1 MGKSTLFNALTASK
15 NAEAANF
22 PFCTIDPNIGIVDVV
37 DERLDKL
44 TELSKSKKK
53 IYTNITFVDIAG
65 LVKGASKGE
74 GLGNK
79 FLSHIR
85 EVDAIIHL
93 VRCFDSEKIT
103 HVNSKINP
111 VEDLETIKTEIILS
125 DIDIIQKKLE
135 KGKKKLLE
143 EKQIKILEEKLN
155 QLNEGKEI
163 FINGSDEKKFL
174 SSLGLLS
181 IKPKIIVCN
190 VDEESLANGNAFTK
204 EVQNKYSNEKVV
216 TICADIEDQIMG
228 LDNSERETFMKEIGL
243 NKTGLNQLIKE
254 GYELLNL
261 DTFFTSGPEESRAW
275 TVEKNT
281 PAPKAASVIHT
292 DFEKKFLTTLGLL
305 SIKPKIIVCNVDE
318 ESLATGNAFTEDV
331 KRKYTAE
338 KIVTICADIEDQIM
352 GLDNN
357 ERETFMKEIGLNKT
371 GLNQL
376 IKEGYDLLNLDTFFT
391 SGPEESRAWTIEKNT
406 LAPQAASVIHT
417 DFEKNFIRA
426 EAVTCED
433 FIKFGSAEKCK
444 ENGKLRIE
452 GKDYIVKDGDV
463 LYFRVNP

>member
-1 MGKSTLFNALTASK
+1 MGFKCGIVGLPNVGKSTLFNALTASK

-22 PFCTIDPNIGIVDVV
+22 PFCTIDPNIGIVDVI
-37 DERLDKL
+37 DKRLDQLTKL
-44 TELSKSKKK
+44 SNSKKK

-93 VRCFDSEKIT
+93 VRCFESDKIT
-103 HVNSKINP
+103 HVSSKIDP

-125 DIDIIQKKLE
+125 DIDVIQKKLD
-135 KGKKKLLE
+135 KGKKKLLDDKE
-143 EKQIKILEEKLN
+143 IEILEDKLEKLN
-155 QLNEGKEI
+155 QGLEIKNDNEED
-163 FINGSDEKKFL
+163 NKFL
-174 SSLGLLS
+174 SNLGLLS

-190 VDEESLANGNAFTK
+190 VDEESFAKGN
-204 EVQNKYSNEKVV
+204 
-216 TICADIEDQIMG
+216 I
-228 LDNSERETFMKEIGL
+228 
-243 NKTGLNQLIKE
+243 
-254 GYELLNL
+254 
-261 DTFFTSGPEESRAW
+261 
-275 TVEKNT
+275 
-281 PAPKAASVIHT
+281 
-292 DFEKKFLTTLGLL
+292 
-305 SIKPKIIVCNVDE
+305 
-318 ESLATGNAFTEDV
+318 FTENV
-331 KRKYTAE
+331 KDKHPNE

-352 GLDNN
+352 GLDSN
-357 ERETFMKEIGLNKT
+357 ERETFMQEIGLNKT

-391 SGPEESRAWTIEKNT
+391 SGPEESRAWTVRKNT
-406 LAPQAASVIHT
+406 PAPKAASVIHT

-426 EAVTCED
+426 ETVTCED
-433 FIKFGSAEKCK
+433 FIKYGSAEKCK
-444 ENGKLRIE
+444 ESGKLRIE

>member
-1 MGKSTLFNALTASK
+1 MSFKCGIVGLPNVGKSTLFNALTNSSK
-15 NAEAANF
+15 AQAANF
-22 PFCTIDPNIGIVDVV
+22 PFCTIDPNVGVV
-37 DERLDKL
+37 PVPDERLSK
-44 TELSKSKKK
+44 LSKVSNSKKV
-53 IYTNITFVDIAG
+53 INTTISFVDIAG

-85 EVDAIIHL
+85 EVDAIVHL
-93 VRCFDSEKIT
+93 VRCFESEKIT

-125 DIDIIQKKLE
+125 DLDIIQKKLE
-135 KGKKKLLE
+135 KGKKKLLQ
-143 EKQIKILEEKLN
+143 EKEVKILEEKLK
-155 QLNEGKEI
+155 QLNEGKEVI
-163 FINGSDEKKFL
+163 FNDEF
-174 SSLGLLS
+174 
-181 IKPKIIVCN
+181 
-190 VDEESLANGNAFTK
+190 
-204 EVQNKYSNEKVV
+204 
-216 TICADIEDQIMG
+216 
-228 LDNSERETFMKEIGL
+228 
-243 NKTGLNQLIKE
+243 
-254 GYELLNL
+254 
-261 DTFFTSGPEESRAW
+261 
-275 TVEKNT
+275 EKN
-281 PAPKAASVIHT
+281 
-292 DFEKKFLTTLGLL
+292 FLTTLGLL

-318 ESLATGNAFTEDV
+318 ESLATGNAFTKDV
-331 KRKYTAE
+331 KRKYSDE

-352 GLDNN
+352 GLDKN

-391 SGPEESRAWTIEKNT
+391 SGPEESRAWTVEKNT

-452 GKDYIVKDGDV
+452 GKDYVVKDGDV

>member
-1 MGKSTLFNALTASK
+1 MGFKCGIVGLPNVGKSTLFNALTASK

-22 PFCTIDPNIGIVDVV
+22 PFCTINPNIGIVDVI
-37 DERLDKL
+37 DERLEKL
-44 TELSKSKKK
+44 KTLSNSKKK

-93 VRCFDSEKIT
+93 VRCFESDKIT
-103 HVNSKINP
+103 HVNSNVNP

-125 DIDIIQKKLE
+125 DIDIVQKKLE
-135 KGKKKLLE
+135 KGKKKLLQ
-143 EKQIKILEEKLN
+143 EKEIKILEEKLKE
-155 QLNEGKEI
+155 LNDGKEI
-163 FINGSDEKKFL
+163 LLNNEFEKKFL

-190 VDEESLANGNAFTK
+190 VDEKSVAKGNNFTENVK
-204 EVQNKYSNEKVV
+204 NKYSK
-216 TICADIEDQIMG
+216 
-228 LDNSERETFMKEIGL
+228 
-243 NKTGLNQLIKE
+243 
-254 GYELLNL
+254 
-261 DTFFTSGPEESRAW
+261 
-275 TVEKNT
+275 
-281 PAPKAASVIHT
+281 
-292 DFEKKFLTTLGLL
+292 
-305 SIKPKIIVCNVDE
+305 
-318 ESLATGNAFTEDV
+318 
-331 KRKYTAE
+331 E
-338 KIVTICADIEDQIM
+338 KIVSICADIEDQIM

-391 SGPEESRAWTIEKNT
+391 SGPEESRAWTVEKNT
-406 LAPQAASVIHT
+406 LAPKAAGVIHT
-417 DFEKNFIRA
+417 DFEKKFIRA

-433 FIKFGSAEKCK
+433 FIKYGSAEKCK

-452 GKDYIVKDGDV
+452 GKDYVVKDGDV

>member
-1 MGKSTLFNALTASK
+1 MGFKCGIVGLPNVGKSTLFNALTASK

-22 PFCTIDPNIGIVDVV
+22 PFCTIVPNIGIVDVV
-37 DERLDKL
+37 DERLDQLTKL
-44 TELSKSKKK
+44 SNSKKK
-53 IYTNITFVDIAG
+53 IYTSITFVDIAG

-79 FLSHIR
+79 FLSHIK

-93 VRCFDSEKIT
+93 VRCFESDKIT

-111 VEDLETIKTEIILS
+111 VDDLETIKTEIILS
-125 DIDIIQKKLE
+125 DLDIIQKKLE
-135 KGKKKLLE
+135 KGKKKLLG
-143 EKQIKILEEKLN
+143 EKEIKILEDKLK
-155 QLNEGKEI
+155 QLNDGKEV
-163 FINGSDEKKFL
+163 FANDKNEEKFL
-174 SSLGLLS
+174 NTLGLLS

-190 VDEESLANGNAFTK
+190 VDEESVAKGNSFTK
-204 EVQNKYSNEKVV
+204 SVKKNYSEEKVV

-228 LDNSERETFMKEIGL
+228 LDKNERETFMKEIGL

-292 DFEKKFLTTLGLL
+292 DFEK
-305 SIKPKIIVCNVDE
+305 
-318 ESLATGNAFTEDV
+318 
-331 KRKYTAE
+331 
-338 KIVTICADIEDQIM
+338 
-352 GLDNN
+352 
-357 ERETFMKEIGLNKT
+357 
-371 GLNQL
+371 
-376 IKEGYDLLNLDTFFT
+376 
-391 SGPEESRAWTIEKNT
+391 
-406 LAPQAASVIHT
+406 
-417 DFEKNFIRA
+417 NFIRA
-426 EAVTCED
+426 ETVTCED
-433 FIKFGSAEKCK
+433 FIKYGSAEKCK

>member
-1 MGKSTLFNALTASK
+1 MGFKCGIVGLPNVGKSTLFNALTASK

-22 PFCTIDPNIGIVDVV
+22 PFFTIDPNIGVVDVV
-37 DERLDKL
+37 DKRLDLLSK
-44 TELSKSKKK
+44 LSKSKKK
-53 IYTNITFVDIAG
+53 IYTTITFVDIAG

-93 VRCFDSEKIT
+93 VRCFESDKIT
-103 HVNSKINP
+103 HVNSEINP
-111 VEDLETIKTEIILS
+111 LNDLETIKTEIILS

-135 KGKKKLLE
+135 KGKKKLLN
-143 EKQIKILEEKLN
+143 EKEIEILERKLEKLN
-155 QLNEGKEI
+155 QGKDETIENEDK
-163 FINGSDEKKFL
+163 SKFL
-174 SSLGLLS
+174 SSIGLLS

-190 VDEESLANGNAFTK
+190 VDEESLAKGNKFT
-204 EVQNKYSNEKVV
+204 QNVKSKY
-216 TICADIEDQIMG
+216 
-228 LDNSERETFMKEIGL
+228 L
-243 NKTGLNQLIKE
+243 N
-254 GYELLNL
+254 
-261 DTFFTSGPEESRAW
+261 
-275 TVEKNT
+275 
-281 PAPKAASVIHT
+281 
-292 DFEKKFLTTLGLL
+292 
-305 SIKPKIIVCNVDE
+305 
-318 ESLATGNAFTEDV
+318 
-331 KRKYTAE
+331 E

-352 GLDNN
+352 GLDKN

-376 IKEGYDLLNLDTFFT
+376 IRKGYDLLKLDTFFT
-391 SGPEESRAWTIEKNT
+391 SGPEESRAWTVKKNT
-406 LAPQAASVIHT
+406 LAPKAASVIHT

>member
-1 MGKSTLFNALTASK
+1 MGFKCGIVGLPNVGKSTLFNALTASK

-22 PFCTIDPNIGIVDVV
+22 PFCTIDPNIGIVDVI
-37 DERLDKL
+37 DDRLDQ
-44 TELSKSKKK
+44 LSKLSNSKKK

-93 VRCFDSEKIT
+93 VRCFESDQIT

-125 DIDIIQKKLE
+125 DIDVIQKKLD
-135 KGKKKLLE
+135 KGKKKLLD
-143 EKQIKILEEKLN
+143 EKEIKILEEKLS
-155 QLNEGKEI
+155 QLNEGNEVTSNDQTEI
-163 FINGSDEKKFL
+163 KFL
-174 SSLGLLS
+174 SNLGLLS

-190 VDEESLANGNAFTK
+190 VDEESLAEGNVFTK
-204 EVQNKYSNEKVV
+204 SIKEAHPNEKVV

-228 LDNSERETFMKEIGL
+228 LDNNERETFMKEIGL
-243 NKTGLNQLIKE
+243 SKTGLNQLIKE

-275 TVEKNT
+275 TVK
-281 PAPKAASVIHT
+281 
-292 DFEKKFLTTLGLL
+292 
-305 SIKPKIIVCNVDE
+305 
-318 ESLATGNAFTEDV
+318 
-331 KRKYTAE
+331 
-338 KIVTICADIEDQIM
+338 
-352 GLDNN
+352 
-357 ERETFMKEIGLNKT
+357 
-371 GLNQL
+371 
-376 IKEGYDLLNLDTFFT
+376 
-391 SGPEESRAWTIEKNT
+391 KNT
-406 LAPQAASVIHT
+406 LAPNAASVIHT

-426 EAVTCED
+426 ETVTCED
-433 FIKFGSAEKCK
+433 FIKYGSAEKCK

-463 LYFRVNP
+463 LYFRVNPWPYLFHA

>member
-1 MGKSTLFNALTASK
+1 MGFKCGIVGLPNVGKSTLFNALTASK

-22 PFCTIDPNIGIVDVV
+22 PFCTIDPNIGIVDVA
-37 DERLDKL
+37 DERLDQLTKL
-44 TELSKSKKK
+44 SNSKKK

-93 VRCFDSEKIT
+93 VRCFESDKIT

-111 VEDLETIKTEIILS
+111 AEDLETIKTEIILS
-125 DIDIIQKKLE
+125 DLDIIQKKLE

-143 EKQIKILEEKLN
+143 EKEIKILEDKLE
-155 QLNEGKEI
+155 QLNNGKEVVA
-163 FINGSDEKKFL
+163 NDEDEKKFL
-174 SSLGLLS
+174 ATLGLLS

-190 VDEESLANGNAFTK
+190 VDEESLAKGNSFTESVK
-204 EVQNKYSNEKVV
+204 KNYSGEKVV

-228 LDNSERETFMKEIGL
+228 LDKNERETFMKEIGL

-275 TVEKNT
+275 TVGKNT
-281 PAPKAASVIHT
+281 PAPK
-292 DFEKKFLTTLGLL
+292 
-305 SIKPKIIVCNVDE
+305 
-318 ESLATGNAFTEDV
+318 
-331 KRKYTAE
+331 
-338 KIVTICADIEDQIM
+338 
-352 GLDNN
+352 
-357 ERETFMKEIGLNKT
+357 
-371 GLNQL
+371 
-376 IKEGYDLLNLDTFFT
+376 
-391 SGPEESRAWTIEKNT
+391 
-406 LAPQAASVIHT
+406 AASVIHT

-426 EAVTCED
+426 EAVSCED
-433 FIKFGSAEKCK
+433 FIKYGSAEKCK

>member
-1 MGKSTLFNALTASK
+1 MGFKCGIVGLPNVGKSTLFNALTASK

-22 PFCTIDPNIGIVDVV
+22 PFCTIDPNIGVVDVI
-37 DERLDKL
+37 DERLDHLSK
-44 TELSKSKKK
+44 LSKSKKK

-93 VRCFDSEKIT
+93 VRCFESDKIT
-103 HVNSKINP
+103 HVNSEINP
-111 VEDLETIKTEIILS
+111 SNDLETIKTEIILS
-125 DIDIIQKKLE
+125 DIDLIQKKLE
-135 KGKKKLLE
+135 KGKKKLLN
-143 EKQIKILEEKLN
+143 EKEIEILEKKLKQLN
-155 QLNEGKEI
+155 QNKDTTIDNE
-163 FINGSDEKKFL
+163 DEKK
-174 SSLGLLS
+174 LLS
-181 IKPKIIVCN
+181 
-190 VDEESLANGNAFTK
+190 
-204 EVQNKYSNEKVV
+204 
-216 TICADIEDQIMG
+216 
-228 LDNSERETFMKEIGL
+228 
-243 NKTGLNQLIKE
+243 
-254 GYELLNL
+254 
-261 DTFFTSGPEESRAW
+261 
-275 TVEKNT
+275 
-281 PAPKAASVIHT
+281 
-292 DFEKKFLTTLGLL
+292 TLGLL

-318 ESLATGNAFTEDV
+318 GSLGTGNKFTQNI
-331 KRKYTAE
+331 KSKYPNE
-338 KIVTICADIEDQIM
+338 KIINICADIEDQIM
-352 GLDNN
+352 GLDKN
-357 ERETFMKEIGLNKT
+357 EKETFMKEIGLDKT

-376 IKEGYDLLNLDTFFT
+376 IREGYDLLKLDTFFT
-391 SGPEESRAWTIEKNT
+391 SGPEESRAWTVKKNT
-406 LAPQAASVIHT
+406 LAPKAAGVIHT

>member
-1 MGKSTLFNALTASK
+1 MGFKCGIVGLPNVGKSTLFNALTASK

-22 PFCTIDPNIGIVDVV
+22 PFCTIDPNIGIVDVI
-37 DERLDKL
+37 DERLDQLAKL
-44 TELSKSKKK
+44 SRSKKK

-93 VRCFDSEKIT
+93 VRCFESEKIT
-103 HVNSKINP
+103 HVNSKISPSN
-111 VEDLETIKTEIILS
+111 DLETIKTEIILS

-135 KGKKKLLE
+135 KNKKKFLNDKE
-143 EKQIKILEEKLN
+143 IKILKEKLN
-155 QLNEGKEI
+155 QLDKNEEVK
-163 FINGSDEKKFL
+163 INSDEENRLL
-174 SSLGLLS
+174 SSIGLLS

-190 VDEESLANGNAFTK
+190 VDEENLSKGNQYTE
-204 EVQNKYSNEKVV
+204 EVKSKYPNEKILN
-216 TICADIEDQIMG
+216 ICADIEDQLSG
-228 LDNSERETFMKEIGL
+228 LDKNEKETFMQDIGL
-243 NKTGLNQLIKE
+243 NKTGLKKLIKE
-254 GYELLNL
+254 GYDLLKL

-275 TVEKNT
+275 TVK
-281 PAPKAASVIHT
+281 
-292 DFEKKFLTTLGLL
+292 
-305 SIKPKIIVCNVDE
+305 
-318 ESLATGNAFTEDV
+318 
-331 KRKYTAE
+331 
-338 KIVTICADIEDQIM
+338 
-352 GLDNN
+352 
-357 ERETFMKEIGLNKT
+357 
-371 GLNQL
+371 
-376 IKEGYDLLNLDTFFT
+376 
-391 SGPEESRAWTIEKNT
+391 KNT
-406 LAPQAASVIHT
+406 LAPRAAGVIHT

-433 FIKFGSAEKCK
+433 FVKYGSAEKCK

>member
-1 MGKSTLFNALTASK
+1 MGFKCGIVGLPNVGKSTLFNALTASK

-22 PFCTIDPNIGIVDVV
+22 PFCTIDPNIGIVDVI
-37 DERLDKL
+37 DERLDQLAKL
-44 TELSKSKKK
+44 SSSKKK

-103 HVNSKINP
+103 HVNSKISP
-111 VEDLETIKTEIILS
+111 SSDLETIKTEIVLS
-125 DIDIIQKKLE
+125 DLDIVQKKLE
-135 KGKKKLLE
+135 KSKKKLLE
-143 EKQIKILEEKLN
+143 DKEIKILEEKLN
-155 QLNEGKEI
+155 QLDKNQEVKINNEEE
-163 FINGSDEKKFL
+163 NKFL
-174 SSLGLLS
+174 SSIGLLS

-190 VDEESLANGNAFTK
+190 VDEENLSKGNQYTE
-204 EVQNKYSNEKVV
+204 EVQNKYPNEKIIK
-216 TICADIEDQIMG
+216 ICADIEDQLSG
-228 LDNSERETFMKEIGL
+228 LDKNEKEDFMQDIGL

-254 GYELLNL
+254 GYELLKL

-275 TVEKNT
+275 TVRKNT
-281 PAPKAASVIHT
+281 IAPK
-292 DFEKKFLTTLGLL
+292 
-305 SIKPKIIVCNVDE
+305 
-318 ESLATGNAFTEDV
+318 
-331 KRKYTAE
+331 
-338 KIVTICADIEDQIM
+338 
-352 GLDNN
+352 
-357 ERETFMKEIGLNKT
+357 
-371 GLNQL
+371 
-376 IKEGYDLLNLDTFFT
+376 
-391 SGPEESRAWTIEKNT
+391 
-406 LAPQAASVIHT
+406 AASVIHT

-426 EAVTCED
+426 EAVSCED
-433 FIKFGSAEKCK
+433 FIKYGSAEKCK

>member
-1 MGKSTLFNALTASK
+1 MGFKCGIVGLPNVGKSTLFNALTASK

-22 PFCTIDPNIGIVDVV
+22 PFCTIDPNIGIVDVI
-37 DERLDKL
+37 DDRLDQ
-44 TELSKSKKK
+44 LSKLSNSKKR

-93 VRCFDSEKIT
+93 VRCFESDQIT

-125 DIDIIQKKLE
+125 DIDVIQKKLD
-135 KGKKKLLE
+135 KGKKKLLD
-143 EKQIKILEEKLN
+143 EKEIKILEEKLS
-155 QLNEGKEI
+155 QLNEGNEVTSNDQTEI
-163 FINGSDEKKFL
+163 KFL
-174 SSLGLLS
+174 SNLGLLS

-190 VDEESLANGNAFTK
+190 VDENSLVEGNIFTK
-204 EVQNKYSNEKVV
+204 NIREAYPNEKVV

-228 LDNSERETFMKEIGL
+228 LDNNERETFMKEIGL
-243 NKTGLNQLIKE
+243 SKTGLNQLIKE

-275 TVEKNT
+275 TVK
-281 PAPKAASVIHT
+281 
-292 DFEKKFLTTLGLL
+292 
-305 SIKPKIIVCNVDE
+305 
-318 ESLATGNAFTEDV
+318 
-331 KRKYTAE
+331 
-338 KIVTICADIEDQIM
+338 
-352 GLDNN
+352 
-357 ERETFMKEIGLNKT
+357 
-371 GLNQL
+371 
-376 IKEGYDLLNLDTFFT
+376 
-391 SGPEESRAWTIEKNT
+391 KNT
-406 LAPQAASVIHT
+406 LAPKAASVIHT

-426 EAVTCED
+426 ETVTCED
-433 FIKFGSAEKCK
+433 FIKYGSAEKCK

>member
-1 MGKSTLFNALTASK
+1 MGFKCGIVGLPNVGKSTLFNALTASK

-37 DERLDKL
+37 DERLDQ
-44 TELSKSKKK
+44 LSKLSSSKKK

-103 HVNSKINP
+103 HVNSKISP
-111 VEDLETIKTEIILS
+111 SSDLETIKTEIVLS
-125 DIDIIQKKLE
+125 DLDIVQKKLE

-143 EKQIKILEEKLN
+143 DKEIKILEEKLN
-155 QLNEGKEI
+155 QLDKNQEVKINNEEE
-163 FINGSDEKKFL
+163 NKFL
-174 SSLGLLS
+174 SSIGLLS

-190 VDEESLANGNAFTK
+190 VDEENLSKGNQYTE
-204 EVQNKYSNEKVV
+204 EVQNKYPNEKIIK
-216 TICADIEDQIMG
+216 ICADIEDQLSG
-228 LDNSERETFMKEIGL
+228 LDKNEKEAFM
-243 NKTGLNQLIKE
+243 Q
-254 GYELLNL
+254 
-261 DTFFTSGPEESRAW
+261 D
-275 TVEKNT
+275 
-281 PAPKAASVIHT
+281 
-292 DFEKKFLTTLGLL
+292 
-305 SIKPKIIVCNVDE
+305 
-318 ESLATGNAFTEDV
+318 
-331 KRKYTAE
+331 
-338 KIVTICADIEDQIM
+338 
-352 GLDNN
+352 
-357 ERETFMKEIGLNKT
+357 IGLNKT

-376 IKEGYDLLNLDTFFT
+376 IKEGYDLLKLDTFFT
-391 SGPEESRAWTIEKNT
+391 SGPEESRAWTVRKNT
-406 LAPQAASVIHT
+406 IAPKAASVIHT

-426 EAVTCED
+426 EAVSCED
-433 FIKFGSAEKCK
+433 FIKYGSAEKCK